1 MPSKQISSI
10 GLLIVSEMTENPLEK
25 YVQFW
30 FRETLLINFR
40 LASVIVLVAP
50 NMAELQVFR
59 IQCYFSYTES
69 REAFTEKKC

>member
-1 MPSKQISSI
+1 MPSKRISGI
-10 GLLIVSEMTENPLEK
+10 GLFIVSEMTEKPMEK

-30 FRETLLINFR
+30 FPETLLINFR

-59 IQCYFSYTES
+59 I
-69 REAFTEKKC
+69 